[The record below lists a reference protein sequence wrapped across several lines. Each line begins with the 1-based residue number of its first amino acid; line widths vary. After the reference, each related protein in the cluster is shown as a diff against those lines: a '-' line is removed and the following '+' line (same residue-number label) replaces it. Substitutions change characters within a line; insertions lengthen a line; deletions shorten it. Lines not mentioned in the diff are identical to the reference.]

1 MSIHAWQVGRA
12 GKHSALAACLAGL
25 LAGCTSTPGPNWGT
39 ATVTETDP
47 WGAYEAVVSVP
58 APTAGPRVFQCSG
71 PWSPMTTEVNLIA
84 DFGAQA
90 MSRADVQQPGGGM
103 GPGSVLLAG
112 DPKLRVDIAWAD
124 AIGYTTPTRLAFT
137 DETAWSV
144 AGVSIGTSIADVQ
157 KANGRPFRLVGFGG
171 DNGGVVT
178 DWQGGR
184 LASIPGPCRVGI
196 QFAIPA
202 TASDSAQAKASGPR
216 VFSSTD
222 PAIRALN
229 PTVGQFWI
237 NYKW

>member
-1 MSIHAWQVGRA
+1 MSVSVAHGVRGA
-12 GKHSALAACLAGL
+12 SARVLLGALTVSLAACQSPTG
-25 LAGCTSTPGPNWGT
+25 PGWGT

-58 APTAGPRVFQCSG
+58 APTAPPRVFQCSG
-71 PWSPMTTEVNLIA
+71 PWSPTTTEVNLIG

-103 GPGSVLLAG
+103 SPGSVLLAG

-124 AIGYTTPTRLAFT
+124 AIGYNIPTRVAFT
-137 DETAWSV
+137 DESAWSV
-144 AGVSIGTSIADVQ
+144 AGIGIGTSIADVQ

-171 DNGGVVT
+171 DNGGVVA

-184 LASIPGPCRVGI
+184 LASIPGPCRVGV

-202 TASDSAQAKASGPR
+202 TASDSAQAKAMGPK
-216 VFSSTD
+216 VYASSD
-222 PAIRALN
+222 PAVRALN